1 MKMHSTDG
9 MKLEHC
15 FLMAARAVLDLV
27 KYADSKFDDGTMA
40 RKRLILPTSKQ
51 LKKWFWASFSRKDA
65 NLDYQNYANRS
76 GSPIVRLGDTL
87 QTDIDAENL
96 PPTTVWEKVTDKLRV
111 IPRFFG
117 SFESAFGFRVA
128 TATMCISI
136 VCYLRNF
143 QQFFIDQRLIWG
155 SIMVAI
161 SMSQSAGSGIYGQ
174 FLRFGGTALAMVASY
189 IDW

>member
-161 SMSQSAGSGIYGQ
+161 SMSQSAGSGEGSPEPLLEL
-174 FLRFGGTALAMVASY
+174 LRR
-189 IDW
+189 WKN